1 MSVDLLTWQRVLSL
15 LFSHYVSNN
24 VSEGK
29 VVQFLTNIV
38 TAVCFSAHVQVA
50 NKVGRSH
57 WKVVMLWFNSL
68 RRTSLRYRRIFT
80 TMKDFHKMPQ
90 KDFPDSNTM
99 KDFHKMP
106 QKNFPDSNTMK
117 DFHKMPQKDFP
128 DFTTM
133 KDFHNPE
140 SESTFTAF
148 SGFSNHSR
156 ILRHFQLP

>member
-1 MSVDLLTWQRVLSL
+1 
-15 LFSHYVSNN
+15 
-24 VSEGK
+24 
-29 VVQFLTNIV
+29 
-38 TAVCFSAHVQVA
+38 
-50 NKVGRSH
+50 
-57 WKVVMLWFNSL
+57 
-68 RRTSLRYRRIFT
+68 
-80 TMKDFHKMPQ
+80 MKDFHKMPQ

-156 ILRHFQLP
+156 ILRHFAAFSTSIKKLEDFESSAFTYDSFHRSIQTRTYQTVHVSWLKK

>member
-1 MSVDLLTWQRVLSL
+1 
-15 LFSHYVSNN
+15 
-24 VSEGK
+24 
-29 VVQFLTNIV
+29 
-38 TAVCFSAHVQVA
+38 
-50 NKVGRSH
+50 
-57 WKVVMLWFNSL
+57 
-68 RRTSLRYRRIFT
+68 
-80 TMKDFHKMPQ
+80 MPQ
-90 KDFPDSNTM
+90 KNFPDSNTM

-156 ILRHFQLP
+156 ILRHFAAFSTSIKKLEDFESSGPRPSWDQNPGRLFCSCFPPSNRVLIKGFELRSLVQPLSSIFGVFLNFLFRLGRL